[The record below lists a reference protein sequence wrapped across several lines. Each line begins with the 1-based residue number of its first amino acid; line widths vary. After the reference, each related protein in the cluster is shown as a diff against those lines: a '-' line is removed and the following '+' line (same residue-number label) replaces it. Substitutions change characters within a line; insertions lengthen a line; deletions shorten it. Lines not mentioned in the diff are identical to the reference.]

1 MKKQILLFALCL
13 CASVVGLRAQGTY
26 TAATCN
32 QTDVN
37 AVINGPTHTAI
48 AGDTINIPLG
58 ACTWS
63 SGITITVPI
72 QVLGA
77 GTPNTSATTFG
88 AGLVRKIS
96 SRRKAK

>member
-1 MKKQILLFALCL
+1 
-13 CASVVGLRAQGTY
+13 
-26 TAATCN
+26 
-32 QTDVN
+32 VN